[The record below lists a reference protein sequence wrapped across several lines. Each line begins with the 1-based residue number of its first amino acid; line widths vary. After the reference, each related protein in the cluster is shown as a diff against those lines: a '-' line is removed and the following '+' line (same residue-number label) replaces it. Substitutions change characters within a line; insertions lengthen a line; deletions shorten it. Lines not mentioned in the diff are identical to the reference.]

1 MNHVTERPVRDSMK
15 TLLHVGCGRQ
25 STEILPPLDFETEWR
40 EVRVDIDPS
49 VEPDVV
55 DDIATLSRIPDGSAS
70 MVFSKHN
77 IEHLE
82 SHVVPQCL
90 GNFHRVLDDR
100 GFAVIRTPDLEG
112 ICRRVIEYGPER
124 PLYRASIYG
133 ETHDVTALDMLFG
146 ASWEIARGNHF
157 MAHRTAFTAR
167 TLYSKLRAAGFEAAD
182 IRTVPGGLELF
193 AVAMKKVESNLYW
206 EVTGRPQLRASD

>member
-1 MNHVTERPVRDSMK
+1 MK

-25 STEILPPLDFETEWR
+25 STEILPPFDFENEWR

-55 DDIATLSRIPDGSAS
+55 DDIATLSKIPDGSAM

-90 GNFHRVLDDR
+90 ANFHRVLDDR
-100 GFAVIRTPDLEG
+100 GFATIRTPDLEG
-112 ICRRVIEYGPER
+112 ICRRVIEHGPER
-124 PLYRASIYG
+124 PLYRSNVYG
-133 ETHDVTALDMLFG
+133 EQHDVMALDMLFG
-146 ASWEIARGNHF
+146 ASWEIARGNRF
-157 MAHRTAFTAR
+157 MAHRTAFTKR
-167 TLYSKLRAAGFEAAD
+167 TLYRKLRAAGFEGVE
-182 IRTVPGGLELF
+182 IRTVPTGLGLF
-193 AVAMKKVESNLYW
+193 AMAMKKVENNLFW
-206 EVTGRPQLRASD
+206 EVTGRVQNMVDTPE